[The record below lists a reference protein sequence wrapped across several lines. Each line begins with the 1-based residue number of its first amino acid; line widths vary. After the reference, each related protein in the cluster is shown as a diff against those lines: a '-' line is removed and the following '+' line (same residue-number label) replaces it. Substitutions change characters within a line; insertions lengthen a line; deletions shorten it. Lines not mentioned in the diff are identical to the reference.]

1 MLNRKEIAVLKRV
14 VKEITGKK
22 VIRNYWIEDGQGYT
36 CFGMDYFFLRLKTED
51 VPEELTLPVSLKK
64 EEMLDPIKEI
74 IKADYTEA
82 EDTGLLQK
90 SGKDLLKVINRL
102 SDEGP
107 NYLYVNDKF
116 SFGLEDYNISVE
128 SSDQKNY
135 PITVYEKGGLQI
147 YILPIRVGEKN
158 KFLK

>member
-22 VIRNYWIEDGQGYT
+22 VNRNYWLEDDQGFTY
-36 CFGMDYFFLRLKTED
+36 FGMDYFFLRLRTENIPQD
-51 VPEELTLPVSLKK
+51 LNIPISLKK
-64 EEMLDPIKEI
+64 GKMLDPIKEI
-74 IKADYTEA
+74 IESFYTEA
-82 EDTGLLQK
+82 EDTGLLEK
-90 SGKDLLKVINRL
+90 SGKDFLKIINRL
-102 SDEGP
+102 SDQR
-107 NYLYVNDKF
+107 LVYVNNKF
-116 SFGLEDYNISVE
+116 DFGLEDYNISVE

-135 PITVYEKGGLQI
+135 PLTVYEKGGLQI